1 MLTTI
6 KSKDMKVTVSA
17 RGAELQS
24 IQSSDGTEY
33 LWQGDP
39 AYWTSHAPNI
49 FPYVARLTDGKFLHK
64 GSVYGFGN
72 HGLVRYAELAV
83 IERSQD
89 SVTYEL
95 VSDENT
101 LRQYPFAF
109 RYTMRY
115 RVTGNRL
122 EMQTT
127 VENTGSE
134 RMYFAVGGHPG
145 FNVPLENGLSFS
157 DYVIEFDEPADP
169 YRIKLADSG
178 AVTPGQERYALEESR
193 RIRLS
198 HSLFDHDAIVLHH
211 MAKKVTIKAETGR
224 RSITVYYPDFRYLGL
239 WHKPKT
245 DAPYLCVE
253 PWTSLPSREGIVE
266 TLALQSDLLFL
277 DPGKRYQTA
286 WWIEIT
292 G

>member
-6 KSKDMKVTVSA
+6 KSKELKVTVSA

-49 FPYVARLTDGKFLHK
+49 FPYVARLTEGKCLYK
-64 GSVYGFGN
+64 GKTYGFGN
-72 HGLVRYAELAV
+72 HGLVRYADLTV
-83 IERSQD
+83 IASAPG
-89 SVTYEL
+89 SVTFQL
-95 VSDENT
+95 ISDEDT
-101 LRQYPFAF
+101 LQKYPFPF
-109 RYTMRY
+109 RYTICY
-115 RVTGNRL
+115 RAVENRL
-122 EMQTT
+122 VIQTT

-134 RMYFAVGGHPG
+134 RMFFAVGGHPG
-145 FNVPLENGLSFS
+145 FRVPFEDGFDFS
-157 DYVIEFDEPADP
+157 DYCLEFDAPADP
-169 YRIKLADSG
+169 YRILLADSG
-178 AVTPGQERYALEESR
+178 AVTPQQERYALQNGR
-193 RIRLS
+193 RIPLA

-211 MAKKVTIKAETGR
+211 VAKAVTIKAEGGKR
-224 RSITVYYPDFRYLGL
+224 KVTVSYPDFRYLGF

-245 DAPYLCVE
+245 DAPYVCVE

-266 TLALQSDLLFL
+266 DLSLQSDLLFL
-277 DPGKRYQTA
+277 DPGKRYRTE

-292 G
+292 

>member
-6 KSKDMKVTVSA
+6 TNKDLKVVISA

-49 FPYVARLTDGKFLHK
+49 FPYVARLTEGKFIYHGK
-64 GSVYGFGN
+64 EYGFGN
-72 HGLVRYAELAV
+72 HGLVRYADLTV
-83 IERSQD
+83 IEETPD
-89 SVTYEL
+89 SVTYQL

-101 LRQYPFAF
+101 LRQYPFPF

-115 RVTGNRL
+115 QVIGNRL
-122 EMQTT
+122 MMQTT
-127 VENTGSE
+127 VENTGSA

-145 FNVPLENGLSFS
+145 FNVPLEAGLDFS
-157 DYVIEFDEPADP
+157 DYVVEFDEPADP
-169 YRIKLADSG
+169 YRILLADSG
-178 AVTPGQERYALEESR
+178 AVTPAQERYALEDRR
-193 RIRLS
+193 RIPLS
-198 HSLFDHDAIVLHH
+198 HRLFDHDAIVLHH
-211 MAKKVTIKAETGR
+211 MAKSVTIRAEKGR
-224 RSITVYYPDFRYLGL
+224 RSITVSYPGFRYLGL

-266 TLALQSDLLFL
+266 TLPLQSDLLVL
-277 DPGKRYQTA
+277 DPGGQYRTA

-292 G
+292 A

>member
-6 KSKDMKVTVSA
+6 QSNDLIVTVSA

-24 IQSSDGTEY
+24 IKTGDGTEY

-49 FPYVARLTDGKFLHK
+49 FPYVARLTEGKFLYH
-64 GSVYGFGN
+64 GGEYGFGN
-72 HGLVRYAELAV
+72 HGLVRYAELTV
-83 IERSQD
+83 TDRTPD
-89 SVTYEL
+89 SVTYQL
-95 VSDENT
+95 VSDEHT
-101 LRQYPFAF
+101 LRQYPFPF

-115 RVTGNRL
+115 QVTGRRL
-122 EMQTT
+122 WMHTT
-127 VENTGSE
+127 VDNTGDW

-145 FNVPLENGLSFS
+145 FNVPLEAGLSYA
-157 DYVIEFDEPADP
+157 DYCVEFDEPADP
-169 YRIKLADSG
+169 YRILLADSG
-178 AVTPGQERYALEESR
+178 AVTSAQERFVLEDGR

-198 HSLFDHDAIVLHH
+198 HRLFDHDAIVLHH
-211 MAKKVTIKAETGR
+211 MAKTVTIKAEKGSR
-224 RSITVYYPDFRYLGL
+224 RVTVCYPDFRYLGL
-239 WHKPKT
+239 WHKPNT

-266 TLALQSDLLFL
+266 NLALQSDLLFL
-277 DPGKRYQTA
+277 DPGKQYQTE
-286 WWIEIT
+286 WWIEI